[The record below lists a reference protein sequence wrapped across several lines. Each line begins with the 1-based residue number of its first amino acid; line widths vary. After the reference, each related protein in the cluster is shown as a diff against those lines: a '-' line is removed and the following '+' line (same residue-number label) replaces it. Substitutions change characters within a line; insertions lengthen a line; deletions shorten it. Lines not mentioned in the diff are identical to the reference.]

1 LLDDEDMQARLG
13 AGGVATVRSFWTWT
27 AAYERFMDLVQASLG

>member
-1 LLDDEDMQARLG
+1 MQARLG
-13 AGGVATVRSFWTWT
+13 AGGVSTVRSFWTWT